1 MSKTPEEMATEYADD
16 WQKDCDYPEPL
27 LSTVKKAT
35 RMIFLAGYQAAKDQ
49 LADADKVMFQWISVE
64 ERLPEIPDNRLM
76 SDDVLW
82 LTRYGEI
89 EVSCLERLRSEFR
102 VDWGDAGLL
111 KLDQFT
117 HWMPLPEPPK
127 DAKE

>member
-1 MSKTPEEMATEYADD
+1 MSKTPEELAREYADD

-35 RMIFLAGYQAAKDQ
+35 RMIFLAGYEAAKP
-49 LADADKVMFQWISVE
+49 QWISVE
-64 ERLPEIPDNRLM
+64 ERLPKIPDNGSM

-117 HWMPLPEPPK
+117 HWMPLPEAPK
-127 DAKE
+127 EEA